1 MINIQ
6 SGSLDDFFDS
16 ALQTAQEID
25 EKKQVTKKHT
35 IWMDINDLGKILK
48 PSRTVL
54 IKYLRAKDSVN
65 YAMILEDLQKS
76 PSSLNK
82 DLELLERYELINIT
96 KEINSGHGIKK
107 VIKPLYLNEEIE
119 FRAAV

>member
-1 MINIQ
+1 MIKIK

-16 ALQTAQEID
+16 ALQTAKELDETGTVTPKHDIWMEID
-25 EKKQVTKKHT
+25 
-35 IWMDINDLGKILK
+35 DLSKILK

-54 IKYLRAKDSVN
+54 IRYLREKDSV
-65 YAMILEDLQKS
+65 YYSEILNDLHKS

-82 DLELLERYELINIT
+82 DLELLAKYELINIT
-96 KEINSGHGIKK
+96 KEVNSGHGVKK
-107 VIKPLYLNEEIE
+107 VIRPLYTNEELE